1 MKDKII
7 QDEIR
12 ELIITSL
19 DDEDIKRLEL
29 LKYINEELSENKKI
43 KKHDINVV
51 CLSIGTND
59 FGDVCQVVAK

>member
-43 KKHDINVV
+43 KKHDIKVF
-51 CLSIGTND
+51 CSSIGTND